1 MLNVPDSHMIDTKLD
16 AAVLAPLLESMLQGD
31 RQAEMTLC
39 SQFYFH
45 HLAQALRNN
54 QDEHLFCEVFH
65 DTWEKVKQQ
74 PPDKFPTFARFRDYF
89 KKALKNT
96 ETDMFRELAR
106 TTQMEHPEELPA
118 VESADAEVLADSQ
131 KRFASA
137 NAGFKNKPQRDF
149 AIAEAVYHEM
159 TRENWREL
167 FELLD
172 KIRYDEIRQS
182 AFKKWHHSISN
193 KISLLLF
200 DERISDKQWQR
211 LLEKFERHGFRI
223 RQRRKKQ

>member
-1 MLNVPDSHMIDTKLD
+1 MLNGPDSHMIDTKLD
-16 AAVLAPLLESMLQGD
+16 AAVLAPLLEPMLQGD
-31 RQAEMTLC
+31 RQAGMTLYW
-39 SQFYFH
+39 QFYYH
-45 HLAQALRNN
+45 YRAEALRKSE
-54 QDEHLFCEVFH
+54 DEHIYSEAFH
-65 DTWEKVKQQ
+65 DTWERVKQQ
-74 PPDKFPTFARFRDYF
+74 PPDTFPTFARFRKYF
-89 KKALKNT
+89 TKALKNT
-96 ETDMFRELAR
+96 KTDMFRELAR

-118 VESADAEVLADSQ
+118 VEPADAEVLADSQ

-172 KIRYDEIRQS
+172 KIRYDEIRKS
-182 AFKKWHHSISN
+182 VFKKWHHSISN

-200 DERISDKQWQR
+200 NEKISDKQWQR

-223 RQRRKKQ
+223 RQKRKNQ